1 MGGAILEGWVD
12 NGFAASDVS
21 IVEPGQNA
29 AGPLSAKGFN
39 VVARPDDLA
48 DGFLPGVVFFAVKP
62 QVMDEVAPPYRA
74 YVDSETVFLSIA
86 AGKTIAYFEK
96 CLGME
101 AAIVRAMPNTPA
113 AVRRGITVA
122 CGNANVSEVQKSMCL
137 NLLRAVGVADW
148 VEDEDLIDAVTAL
161 SGGGPAYVFLLAEVM
176 AKAGIASGLPA
187 ELSER
192 LARATVAGAG
202 ELLWQSDAAASTL
215 RENVTS
221 PGGTTF
227 EALQVLMADD
237 AWQPLMDCA
246 IAAATA
252 RSKEL
257 AG

>member
-1 MGGAILEGWVD
+1 
-12 NGFAASDVS
+12 
-21 IVEPGQNA
+21 
-29 AGPLSAKGFN
+29 
-39 VVARPDDLA
+39 
-48 DGFLPGVVFFAVKP
+48 
-62 QVMDEVAPPYRA
+62 
-74 YVDSETVFLSIA
+74 
-86 AGKTIAYFEK
+86 
-96 CLGME
+96 
-101 AAIVRAMPNTPA
+101 
-113 AVRRGITVA
+113 
-122 CGNANVSEVQKSMCL
+122 MCL
-137 NLLRAVGVADW
+137 DLLGAVGVADW

-187 ELSER
+187 ELSGR

-237 AWQPLMDCA
+237 AWQLLMDCA